1 MNAELRSNNSC
12 DATLL
17 VPTLVVKRM
26 PNSQR
31 LSILLNRRARG
42 KVMTR
47 LARWSCAVKGKKGK
61 TRGLVTA
68 PSQSLW
74 EADEAELVLIRRG
87 SSGVT
92 IEAMVGGP
100 TDCSLRVDG
109 MGEEGG
115 LMSGCWRC
123 WRQEA

>member
-1 MNAELRSNNSC
+1 MHAE
-12 DATLL
+12 
-17 VPTLVVKRM
+17 
-26 PNSQR
+26 
-31 LSILLNRRARG
+31 
-42 KVMTR
+42 VMTR
-47 LARWSCAVKGKKGK
+47 LARWSCAGKEAKRGK
-61 TRGLVTA
+61 TRGLMTA

-87 SSGVT
+87 SSAVT
-92 IEAMVGGP
+92 MEAMVGGL
-100 TDCSLRVDG
+100 TDCSLRADG